1 MHIEPLTD
9 RHIPEAVALAQAA
22 YAHER
27 RHTPALTV
35 DDVSGTLTA
44 AIGELVRHGR
54 GVAAVVDGH
63 LAGYLALHGPIGGF
77 FGSGTGCF
85 APLHGHAATGPD
97 PARLSSLLFQNAA
110 EMMTVH
116 GVDTFAVSTYAHD
129 RAAATA
135 FSLNGFGIRNADA
148 IRDLDH
154 ADPIACR
161 PTPGIAFTEI
171 AWADTADLLP
181 LKNGLVHH
189 LHRSPTF
196 VAASVFSAER
206 FAALCARRRSRFF
219 VARDGDAPIA
229 YMEVVDKGENILTVA
244 QDMRNIC
251 GAFLADEYRG
261 RGISQSLLR
270 LALGTLRSEG
280 IRRVGVDFETMNPT
294 ALHFW
299 TKYFAVYAHS
309 YARRIDDLG

>member
-1 MHIEPLTD
+1 MHLEPLTD
-9 RHIPEAVALAQAA
+9 QHISEAVALAQAA

-27 RHTPALTV
+27 RHIPALTV
-35 DDVSGTLTA
+35 DDVSDALTA
-44 AIGELVRHGR
+44 AISALVQQGQ

-63 LAGYLALHGPIGGF
+63 LTGYLAFHGPIGGF

-85 APLHGHAATGPD
+85 APLHGYAATGPD
-97 PARLSSLLFQNAA
+97 PVRLSSLLFQRAA
-110 EMMTVH
+110 EMMTAR
-116 GVDTFAVSTYAHD
+116 GVDTFAVTNYAHD

-161 PTPGIAFTEI
+161 PSPGIAYTEI
-171 AWADTADLLP
+171 AWTDTADLLP

-196 VAASVFSAER
+196 VAASVFSAEQ
-206 FAALCARRRSRFF
+206 FAALCAKHQSRFF

-229 YMEVVDKGENILTVA
+229 YMEVIGEGENILTVA
-244 QDMRNIC
+244 PDMRNIC
-251 GAFLADEYRG
+251 GAFLIEEYRG
-261 RGISQSLLR
+261 RGIYQSLLQF
-270 LALGTLRSEG
+270 ALGTLRSEG

-294 ALHFW
+294 ALRFW
-299 TKYFAVYAHS
+299 TKYFDVYTHS
-309 YARRIDDLG
+309 YARRIDALG